1 MLQKL
6 SRGTVATAVAVAGD
20 RWCRMRNHSV
30 RTAAAI
36 LAGFL
41 CLTRDGTSTSR
52 VVGGTILE
60 KEDLRASRLL
70 PLVLFSLPFPLGT
83 LEIVAI
89 FYLVGTRVEHP
100 TCSEL

>member
-1 MLQKL
+1 
-6 SRGTVATAVAVAGD
+6 
-20 RWCRMRNHSV
+20 MRNHSV
-30 RTAAAI
+30 RIAADI

-52 VVGGTILE
+52 VVGGTTLE
-60 KEDLRASRLL
+60 KEDLKASRLL

-83 LEIVAI
+83 LEIVAV